1 MNASTHS
8 IDDKAMTDSTKRAA
22 GRESIAIARAPQ
34 PQQEARRE
42 PANEAASSVS
52 AEQPESLRQRLRKPL
67 MIAGPVIVA
76 LVAGYFYI
84 TGGRFQSTN
93 DAYVR
98 AAQVS
103 ISSNVSGRVV
113 DLAIRDNQQVAKGEL
128 LYRLDERPFKI
139 AVDEAQ
145 AQLATTRL
153 QVESLK
159 ATYRQR
165 QADLR
170 SAQTTLDYQQR
181 EYERQ
186 QRLLIPGIASQSQ
199 VDKALLSRDAAQQ
212 TVSAAKETIAS
223 VLASL
228 GGNPEIPVDQHPSV
242 QQAQAQLDRA
252 KLNLSYTRVVAP
264 IDGIVTK
271 VEQLQVGDYI
281 NASTPVFA
289 LVSTKN
295 VWVEAN
301 FKEVQLGHMRAG
313 QTAEVDIDAY
323 PDKTFHARV
332 VSVSPGTGTE
342 FSMLPAENATGN
354 WVKVVQRLPVR
365 LEIDS
370 QDFASLKPGALRSGL
385 SANVEVDTRHRRGLF
400 GLRSEEMD
408 EVLTADAQP
417 K

>member
-1 MNASTHS
+1 MNEAN
-8 IDDKAMTDSTKRAA
+8 KRSA
-22 GRESIAIARAPQ
+22 RETIAIARAPES
-34 PQQEARRE
+34 PRD
-42 PANEAASSVS
+42 PANEPAANT
-52 AEQPESLRQRLRKPL
+52 AQPTEQPESLRQRLRKPL
-67 MIAGPVIVA
+67 MIAGPAIVA
-76 LVAGYFYI
+76 IVAGYLYI
-84 TGGRFQSTN
+84 TGGRFEDTN

-113 DLAIRDNQQVAKGEL
+113 DLAVRDNQQVAKGDL

-145 AQLATTRL
+145 AQLATARL
-153 QVESLK
+153 QVDSTK

-181 EYERQ
+181 EYDRQ
-186 QRLLIPGIASQSQ
+186 KRLLVPGIASQAQ

-212 TVSAAKETIAS
+212 NVTAARETITS

-228 GGNPEIPVDQHPSV
+228 GGNPDIPIDQHPSV

-252 KLNLSYTRVVAP
+252 KLNLSYTTVTAP
-264 IDGIVTK
+264 TDGIVTK

-289 LVSTKN
+289 LVSTQN

-301 FKEVQLGHMRAG
+301 FKEVQLAHMRAG
-313 QTAEVDIDAY
+313 QVAEVHIDAF
-323 PDKTFHARV
+323 PGKTFEAKV

-365 LEIDS
+365 LEIESRDK
-370 QDFASLKPGALRSGL
+370 LALRSGL

-408 EVLTADAQP
+408 VLTADANPQ
-417 K
+417 